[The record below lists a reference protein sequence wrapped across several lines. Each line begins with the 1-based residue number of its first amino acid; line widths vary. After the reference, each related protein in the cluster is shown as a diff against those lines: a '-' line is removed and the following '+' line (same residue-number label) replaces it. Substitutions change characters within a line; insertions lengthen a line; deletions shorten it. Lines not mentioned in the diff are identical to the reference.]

1 MPDWLPDH
9 FWQAALVVFAGGFIR
24 GFTGFGANMVMTPL
38 YSLFIDPAQAV
49 AAAWLQ
55 DTIAGAPLVPGAVKQ
70 TRWRSILWIAAASM
84 LTFPLGLY
92 LLVIAEK
99 ELMRRVIAGTLIVG
113 AALILS
119 GWRFR
124 GEHTTPRDIA
134 CGAASGVIGGATSMG
149 GIPFVLYYFAQN
161 TSAAVTRASAY
172 SLTAIIGI
180 FGIAAF
186 AVAGILDRPLLW
198 LVVSVIPANFVGVWL
213 GVQTFARVPDAGYRR
228 FGLFF
233 LLAIG
238 VSVLIWG

>member
-9 FWQAALVVFAGGFIR
+9 FWQAALVVLAGGFIR

-55 DTIAGAPLVPGAVKQ
+55 DTIAGMPLVPGAVRQ
-70 TRWRSILWIAAASM
+70 TRWRSILWIALAS
-84 LTFPLGLY
+84 LVTFPLGLY

-99 ELMRRVIAGTLIVG
+99 ELMRRVIAGTLVVG
-113 AALILS
+113 ALLILS

-134 CGAASGVIGGATSMG
+134 CGAASGLIGGSTSMG

-161 TSAAVTRASAY
+161 TPAAVTRASAY
-172 SLTAIIGI
+172 SLTAIIGV
-180 FGIAAF
+180 FGIAVF
-186 AVAGILDRPLLW
+186 AATGILDGTLVW
-198 LVVSVIPANFVGVWL
+198 LVASVIPVNFVGVWL
-213 GVQTFARVPDAGYRR
+213 GVQTFRRVPDAGFRR
-228 FGLFF
+228 FGLVFM
-233 LLAIG
+233 LAVG

>member
-1 MPDWLPDH
+1 MPDWLPAH

-38 YSLFIDPAQAV
+38 YSLFIDPAHAV

-70 TRWRSILWIAAASM
+70 TRWRSILWIAVAS
-84 LTFPLGLY
+84 LVTFPLGLY
-92 LLVIAEK
+92 LLLIAEK
-99 ELMRRVIAGTLIVG
+99 EVMRRVIAGTLIVG
-113 AALILS
+113 ALLILS

-124 GEHTTPRDIA
+124 GEHTAPRDIA
-134 CGAASGVIGGATSMG
+134 CGAASGLIGGATSMG

-161 TSAAVTRASAY
+161 TAAAVTRASAY
-172 SLTAIIGI
+172 SLTAIIGV

-186 AVAGILDRPLLW
+186 VVTGVMDGPLFT

-213 GVQTFARVPDAGYRR
+213 GVQTFRRVPDAGYRR
-228 FGLFF
+228 FGLVF

>member
-55 DTIAGAPLVPGAVKQ
+55 DTIAGAPLVPGAFRH
-70 TRWRSILWIAAASM
+70 TRWSSILWIAGASVV
-84 LTFPLGLY
+84 TFPLGLY
-92 LLVIAEK
+92 VLVIADK
-99 ELMRRVIAGTLIVG
+99 DVMRRVIAGTLVVG
-113 AALILS
+113 AMLLLS

-134 CGAASGVIGGATSMG
+134 CGAASGLIGGATSMG
-149 GIPFVLYYFAQN
+149 GIPFVFYYFAQN
-161 TSAAVTRASAY
+161 TAAAVTRASAY
-172 SLTAIIGI
+172 SLTAIIGV
-180 FGIAAF
+180 FGIVAF
-186 AVAGILDRPLLW
+186 VVTGILDRHLLW
-198 LVVSVIPANFVGVWL
+198 LVASVIPANFVGVWL
-213 GVQTFARVPDAGYRR
+213 GVQTFKHVPDAGYRR
-228 FGLFF
+228 FGLVF
-233 LLAIG
+233 LLVIG